1 MNGKRRL
8 VAASLFLLA
17 ARSVFAA
24 RPVRG
29 RIDSMASVDK
39 IKPGVTT
46 VQQVREMF
54 GPPARGPMKFPKKG
68 IEAIEYSLDD
78 LGTFYVISISYGSD
92 GIVRD
97 VMKKRPSGP

>member
-1 MNGKRRL
+1 MKGRKWL
-8 VAASLFLLA
+8 VAAVLA
-17 ARSVFAA
+17 IFSAASVFAA
-24 RPVRG
+24 PPRG

-54 GPPARGPMKFPKKG
+54 GAPARGPMKFPKKG
-68 IEAIEYSLDD
+68 IEAIEYGLDD